1 MVTTAEKPNQERVL
15 SNFGNVE
22 WLNAWFKGAQKVT
35 SGSIFCVKIG
45 LTRRVNLPQSKK
57 STSLR
62 RRAGCMSLQIEPYSL
77 KNNEIQIVMRVCVRT
92 AVATKHLERF

>member
-15 SNFGNVE
+15 SNFGKVE

-35 SGSIFCVKIG
+35 SESIFCAKTGLG
-45 LTRRVNLPQSKK
+45 LTRKVNLPQSKK

-77 KNNEIQIVMRVCVRT
+77 T
-92 AVATKHLERF
+92 